1 MWRRARKDHLAQ
13 CTCAGPDV
21 EPIFVWRHTEPRHE
35 LAGNQAA
42 PSAYIWLIGITASPY
57 ILTFSSHRVSQ
68 TTFFP
73 KDTECLPGRIW
84 SACPRDVRFAL
95 KSRNWLSAL
104 GCLFGATSRHAPR
117 SPHLHLRGNDSA

>member
-1 MWRRARKDHLAQ
+1 MWRRVRKDHLAQ
-13 CTCAGPDV
+13 CTCARPDV

-42 PSAYIWLIGITASPY
+42 PPAYIWLIGITASPY

-68 TTFFP
+68 TTFVP

-84 SACPRDVRFAL
+84 S
-95 KSRNWLSAL
+95 LS
-104 GCLFGATSRHAPR
+104 S
-117 SPHLHLRGNDSA
+117 NDSAQVSKIQEVGEAVMAKQGDRPRA

>member
-21 EPIFVWRHTEPRHE
+21 EPIFVWRHTEPRHK

-42 PSAYIWLIGITASPY
+42 PPAYIWLIGITASPY

-68 TTFFP
+68 TTFVP
-73 KDTECLPGRIW
+73 KDAECLPDRIW
-84 SACPRDVRFAL
+84 TVM
-95 KSRNWLSAL
+95 SAL
-104 GCLFGATSRHAPR
+104 CQKRTFCAAIKSTLFR
-117 SPHLHLRGNDSA
+117 

>member
-21 EPIFVWRHTEPRHE
+21 EPIFVWRHTEPRHK

-42 PSAYIWLIGITASPY
+42 PPAYILLIGITASPY

-68 TTFFP
+68 TTFVP
-73 KDTECLPGRIW
+73 KDTECLPDRIW
-84 SACPRDVRFAL
+84 TVM
-95 KSRNWLSAL
+95 SAL
-104 GCLFGATSRHAPR
+104 CQKRTHALQQLMPCLGQVLPDFRQ
-117 SPHLHLRGNDSA
+117 